1 MRRLM
6 NFSQLHQQQTTG
18 VAVIQ
23 NLQPSWLEKEES
35 VDLSQTTDQTFE
47 TAAFVQANQPEF
59 PSLFAYTFHPQIWHI
74 SWSPPPPVPEEN

>member
-1 MRRLM
+1 M

-23 NLQPSWLEKEES
+23 KLQPSLTYKRRICRS
-35 VDLSQTTDQTFE
+35 ISNYSQTFE

-59 PSLFAYTFHPQIWHI
+59 PSLFAYMFHPQI
-74 SWSPPPPVPEEN
+74 